1 MTAVDPKA
9 ILEGRIPGR
18 APIGVILGIVISSVC
33 LIAVLLLDVLNSG
46 GTSFIV
52 GLVLA
57 LLPVP
62 LLVSLILVLDRL
74 EPEPWNALLLAFLWG
89 AGVAVLVA
97 GILNTL
103 GFVVLTGPLLGKEE
117 GWYYS
122 ATIGAPVIE
131 ETLKGLVLFGM
142 LWFRRREIDGPTD
155 GIIYAGMVGLGFA
168 MIENVGYYVEA
179 GQAHQ
184 LESTFVL
191 RGIIAPLGHPL
202 FTAMTGLGVAAAALS
217 RPGAKRFFAPVGG
230 LLAAMALHALWNGS
244 TRYGLAGL
252 AVAYG
257 VGFCVLI
264 AIIVV
269 VVRDRRRIVRLI
281 ATHLPQ
287 YAPTGVV
294 TQQDIQM
301 LGSLPARRQARRWA
315 RSVGGANAARAMGD
329 YQQAATELA
338 LLHQRVSRGAA
349 EPAWF
354 ERRRYAL
361 LHLMHLARQAFQVGR
376 LEPPQAPWAT
386 GGTSGFVQ
394 PGLLPGPGG
403 FVPGG
408 HRPAGRPHAGPPPGG
423 PPPGGP
429 PPGGMPRHGR

>member
-9 ILEGRIPGR
+9 ILEGRVPGR
-18 APIGVILGIVISSVC
+18 APIGVIVGIVVSSLC
-33 LIAVLLLDVLNSG
+33 LIVVLGLDVLGSG
-46 GTSFIV
+46 GATFIV

-62 LLVSLILVLDRL
+62 LLVSLILLLDRL
-74 EPEPWNALLLAFLWG
+74 EPEPWHALLLAFLWG
-89 AGVAVLVA
+89 AGIAVLGA

-103 GFVVLTGPLLGKEE
+103 GFVMLTGPLLGKEE
-117 GWYYS
+117 GWYVS
-122 ATIGAPVIE
+122 ATVGAPVIE

-142 LWFRRREIDGPTD
+142 LWFRRGEIDGPTD

-168 MIENVGYYVEA
+168 MVENVGYYMEA
-179 GQAHQ
+179 GQKN
-184 LESTFVL
+184 LLPFTFVL
-191 RGIIAPLGHPL
+191 RGVIAPLGHPL

-217 RPGAKRFFAPVGG
+217 RLGAKRFLAPIGG

-244 TRYGLAGL
+244 TRYGLPGL
-252 AVAYG
+252 AVAYA

-264 AIIVV
+264 VLIVIV
-269 VVRDRRRIVRLI
+269 FRDRRRIVQLI
-281 ATHLPQ
+281 GTHLPQ

-294 TQQDIQM
+294 TQQDIHM
-301 LGSLPARRQARRWA
+301 LGSLAARRQARRWA
-315 RSVGGANAARAMGD
+315 RSVGGVNAARAMGD

-338 LLHQRVSRGAA
+338 LLHQRAARGAA

-361 LHLMHLARQAFQVGR
+361 LHLMHLARQAFLVGR
-376 LEPPQAPWAT
+376 VTPPQAPWAR
-386 GGTSGFVQ
+386 GGASGFIQ

-403 FVPGG
+403 YGG
-408 HRPAGRPHAGPPPGG
+408 PWRGPANHPHGGAPPP
-423 PPPGGP
+423 
-429 PPGGMPRHGR
+429 R